1 MTWAAVRRFW
11 PAIPV
16 LLLGLWVARLDH
28 LRAGYREKAITCAS
42 GRLVDRAN
50 GERDVAKA
58 ETAHVRRE
66 AAATAT
72 YAETLAAREPLIIRS
87 TNTVREYA
95 NSDAGRVL
103 CRAPERVRAID
114 ELDAE
119 LARPSSSAGSGAGA
133 VRDDAP
139 APAS

>member
-1 MTWAAVRRFW
+1 MTWAAALRFW

-42 GRLVDRAN
+42 GRIVDRAN

-66 AAATAT
+66 AAATAS
-72 YAETLAAREPLIIRS
+72 YAASLATREPLIIRS

-103 CRAPERVRAID
+103 CRAPDRVRAID

-119 LARPSSSAGSGAGA
+119 LARPAGSRAGA
-133 VRDDAP
+133 VPADAP
-139 APAS
+139 APAG